1 MTHCAAVY
9 GPKDMRDVRHCH
21 DCTPPPYQNH
31 LCHFSQVVQCN
42 AGVECVVECNARAYG
57 GATGQSGSS
66 GKSGMHKVYSALA
79 LPCLALETQST

>member
-1 MTHCAAVY
+1 MTAH
-9 GPKDMRDVRHCH
+9 H
-21 DCTPPPYQNH
+21 H
-31 LCHFSQVVQCN
+31 LIKIIFVISHKLCNVMQVL
-42 AGVECVVECNARAYG
+42 APME